1 MRGML
6 RPPAVPVAFAG
17 LLVLWCSGCG
27 PEAASP
33 VAVVIPEVTVS
44 SPETSQLREYLYFTG
59 RAVPAER
66 VEIRARVSGHLTK
79 VQFEPGREV
88 AAGELL
94 AEIDPRPFQADLDR
108 AKAQLTEAQARATR
122 TEGTFQ
128 RLSAAREKGAV
139 SEEEFQ
145 RALGDRNEAAAAVEL
160 ARAAES
166 LAALNL
172 EYSTITSPLAGV
184 IGDRLVDAGNLISG
198 GLQGA
203 SLLTTVVAVDPILV
217 AFEMDE
223 LTLQRLQ
230 ESIRSGRLIMQP
242 GGLAVP
248 VQIGL
253 PIHNGDYPLEGLLKF
268 VNNTVD
274 PQTGT
279 ILMKAEC
286 QNPKPASGARQ
297 LTPGM
302 FVRLRIAVGEAYDAQ
317 LVPESALGSEQG
329 TRYLFVV
336 GEGDKAMRLNVE
348 PGLQRGEQ
356 REIRAVW
363 QPGKSERRSL
373 TSADRVIVRGL
384 QRVRSGVT
392 VTVSE

>member
-1 MRGML
+1 MRG
-6 RPPAVPVAFAG
+6 RPGSRTIFAAIPG
-17 LLVLWCSGCG
+17 LMVLACFGCG
-27 PEAASP
+27 PAAAP
-33 VAVVIPEVTVS
+33 PAAAVIPEVTVA
-44 SPETSQLREYLYFTG
+44 SPATAQLREYLFFTG

-79 VQFEPGREV
+79 VLFQPGREV
-88 AAGELL
+88 AAGDLL

-108 AKAQLTEAQARATR
+108 AKSQLAEAQARAAR
-122 TEGTFQ
+122 TDGTFQ
-128 RLSAAREKGAV
+128 RLAAAREKGAA

-166 LAALNL
+166 LATLNL
-172 EYSTITSPLAGV
+172 EYSTIRSPLAGV
-184 IGDRLVDAGNLISG
+184 AGDRQVDAGNLISG
-198 GLQGA
+198 GVQGA

-223 LTLQRLQ
+223 LTLQKLQ
-230 ESIRSGRLIMQP
+230 ESIRAGRLTLQP

-274 PQTGT
+274 PKTGT

-286 QNPKPASGARQ
+286 PNPKPEAGARQ

-302 FVRLRIAVGEAYDAQ
+302 FVRIRIAVGEAYDAM
-317 LVPESALGSEQG
+317 LIPESALGSDQG

-336 GEGDKAMRLNVE
+336 GEDGKVSRLNVE

-363 QPGKSERRSL
+363 QPGKSDRRAL

-384 QRVRSGVT
+384 QRVRSGVE